1 MGRRLERTETH
12 LAWTPNIDNRR
23 DADGVVD
30 PEVLELVGLEVDV
43 RGVVLVRD
51 RPRDAH
57 GVRRSGRI
65 VARLLLLL
73 PTDRRRVISTSTF
86 SAFAFH
92 FYFVTASRP
101 GRWGERLDTWVVIG
115 REQEGRGG
123 TGAYV
128 PRTGAHARQWARL
141 RGSCSRLDQTWFL
154 ARREL
159 SAGVRHRSEQ
169 SLR

>member
-1 MGRRLERTETH
+1 M
-12 LAWTPNIDNRR
+12 
-23 DADGVVD
+23 VD
-30 PEVLELVGLEVDV
+30 PELLKFVRLEVHV
-43 RGVVLVRD
+43 RCVVLVHD
-51 RPRDAH
+51 RPRDVH

-65 VARLLLLL
+65 VARPLLLLS
-73 PTDRRRVISTSTF
+73 TDRRRVISTSTF
-86 SAFAFH
+86 FA
-92 FYFVTASRP
+92 FVTASRP
-101 GRWGERLDTWVVIG
+101 GERGERLDTWGVIG

-159 SAGVRHRSEQ
+159 SAGVRRRSGQ